1 MPFLIL
7 IYALSRICESF
18 SHKLCS
24 ASMTGESGTS
34 YGYYYVTHS
43 LVACIFFILSGGF
56 SISINTAT
64 LLFSV
69 ALAAVILINMLV
81 SMLKLRYMN
90 VLGAGILTTP
100 LNLLLIALAG
110 NLLFGEDITLSVCL
124 KILVTTVSAVLI
136 FIDIQRNKG
145 HDDNKENDKGGR
157 IDLKRYVPLMLIS
170 VLLGVIQT
178 LLVKAFV
185 ISERVTNEHS
195 FYLLTNVFM
204 LSWGVIMLIT
214 SALKGRGNL
223 KTGLSFFKPRRVLS
237 TFGNVVSSNVTSL
250 VTVPILV
257 GINISIFSP
266 VSSAWSIVVSVIISL
281 IFKEKLGLF
290 SYLAAAVGIL
300 AIFV

>member
-7 IYALSRICESF
+7 IYALSKISESF
-18 SHKLCS
+18 SHKFCS
-24 ASMTGESGTS
+24 ASMAGESGTS

-136 FIDIQRNKG
+136 FIDIQRNKER
-145 HDDNKENDKGGR
+145 DNDKENDKGGR
-157 IDLKRYVPLMLIS
+157 IDLKRYVPLMLLS
-170 VLLGVIQT
+170 VLLGAIQT
-178 LLVKAFV
+178 LLLKAFV
-185 ISERVTNEHS
+185 ISESVTNEHS

-204 LSWGVIMLIT
+204 LLWGVVMLIT

-223 KTGLSFFKPRRVLS
+223 KAGLSFFKPKRVLS

-257 GINISIFSP
+257 GINVSIFSP
-266 VSSAWSIVVSVIISL
+266 VSSAWSIVVSVIVSL
-281 IFKEKLGLF
+281 IFKERLGLF

>member
-1 MPFLIL
+1 
-7 IYALSRICESF
+7 
-18 SHKLCS
+18 
-24 ASMTGESGTS
+24 
-34 YGYYYVTHS
+34 
-43 LVACIFFILSGGF
+43 
-56 SISINTAT
+56 
-64 LLFSV
+64 
-69 ALAAVILINMLV
+69 
-81 SMLKLRYMN
+81 
-90 VLGAGILTTP
+90 
-100 LNLLLIALAG
+100 
-110 NLLFGEDITLSVCL
+110 
-124 KILVTTVSAVLI
+124 
-136 FIDIQRNKG
+136 
-145 HDDNKENDKGGR
+145 
-157 IDLKRYVPLMLIS
+157 MLIS
-170 VLLGVIQT
+170 VLLVVIKT